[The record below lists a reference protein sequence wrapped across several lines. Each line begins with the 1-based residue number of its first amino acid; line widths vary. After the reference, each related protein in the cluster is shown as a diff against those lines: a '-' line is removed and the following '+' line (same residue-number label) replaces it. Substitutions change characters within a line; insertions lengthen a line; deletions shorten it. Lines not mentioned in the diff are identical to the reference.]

1 MSVNTF
7 VCINTSWPTAIFLSL
22 RRYDAIEI
30 VSEIYQPLQVRKNNE
45 PFTSKYYIGIEEKK
59 RRVTL

>member
-1 MSVNTF
+1 MT
-7 VCINTSWPTAIFLSL
+7 ILK
-22 RRYDAIEI
+22 I

>member
-1 MSVNTF
+1 MT
-7 VCINTSWPTAIFLSL
+7 ILK
-22 RRYDAIEI
+22 I

-45 PFTSKYYIGIEEKK
+45 PFTSKYYIGIGGKK